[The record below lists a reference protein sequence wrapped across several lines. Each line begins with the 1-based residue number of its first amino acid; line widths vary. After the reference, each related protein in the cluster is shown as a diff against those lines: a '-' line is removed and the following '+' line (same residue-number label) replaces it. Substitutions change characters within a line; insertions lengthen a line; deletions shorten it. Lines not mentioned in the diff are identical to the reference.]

1 MISLTNYCHQ
11 QIYFASSNK
20 FYCEVQILKGDTT
33 LQILLN
39 NSFGISFHHNF
50 VQGQVECAPQRGDC
64 TRYAVM
70 MLLMQ
75 YSRKIYT

>member
-1 MISLTNYCHQ
+1 MISVTNYCHQ
-11 QIYFASSNK
+11 QIYFASNK
-20 FYCEVQILKGDTT
+20 FLVWSWNFEGWYNFICHCI
-33 LQILLN
+33 
-39 NSFGISFHHNF
+39 NSFGISFYDNF